1 MSSDKPRQE
10 SQGLPSQQSQESP
23 SQQSQDPFGV
33 LGNLPR
39 TIEIVEDGS
48 LARIID
54 QTKLPYEL
62 AFIDI
67 TQWER
72 MVEAIK
78 RLEIRGAPAL
88 GIAGAAALCLFASNQ
103 CKSSCVNS
111 FMNELSNVSDAIA
124 TARPTAVNLS
134 WGVCR
139 AQNAAYLAANKPVST
154 IDSIKQALV
163 QEVHAIRDE
172 DEVACRA
179 IGSYG
184 ATLFS
189 YPSNV
194 LTHCNAGSLATA
206 YYGTALGVIYRAFTQ
221 GNIKCCLL

>member
-10 SQGLPSQQSQESP
+10 SQGLP

-39 TIEIVEDGS
+39 TIEIAEDGS

-78 RLEIRGAPAL
+78 RPR
-88 GIAGAAALCLFASNQ
+88 
-103 CKSSCVNS
+103 
-111 FMNELSNVSDAIA
+111 
-124 TARPTAVNLS
+124 
-134 WGVCR
+134 
-139 AQNAAYLAANKPVST
+139 
-154 IDSIKQALV
+154 
-163 QEVHAIRDE
+163 
-172 DEVACRA
+172 
-179 IGSYG
+179 
-184 ATLFS
+184 
-189 YPSNV
+189 
-194 LTHCNAGSLATA
+194 
-206 YYGTALGVIYRAFTQ
+206 
-221 GNIKCCLL
+221 